1 MNSKVDKSFRNA
13 TRWREEAE
21 KLRAILLDCA
31 LTEETK
37 WGKPC
42 YTADGKNIVI
52 IQRMKDFLALA
63 FFKGAL
69 LKDPEGILELPG
81 PNSREGR
88 RIRFTGVQDVV
99 AMEDT
104 LKAYIREAVAAEK
117 AGLKVSKPTKLD
129 IPEELRNRFDEDPAL
144 KDAFDALTPGRQRG
158 YALYFSGAKQ
168 SRTRDA
174 RITKYRPKILD
185 GKAFHDR

>member
-185 GKAFHDR
+185 GKGFHDR